1 VLCIAIAQTQGC
13 GRPGVFRQADADA
26 TSPTDAQNLPFH
38 QGADPPADE
47 SARPNV
53 PPDGKSEPSTSIPR
67 FAHTRLLPAGT
78 LITVQLENSLTI
90 SRIHAGDVFN
100 ASVAG
105 PVAAQGEVL
114 IIRGTMATGD
124 VESARPPASRAAL
137 GVDPG
142 YAQLV
147 LSSLNI
153 AGKTVPIQTSSLFAK
168 GTLPAAA
175 GEESPQ
181 SARFQLAKGRRLT
194 FRLTAPLTLRDQSA
208 IASR

>member
-13 GRPGVFRQADADA
+13 GRPGIFRQADADT
-26 TSPTDAQNLPFH
+26 TSSTDAQNLPFH
-38 QGADPPADE
+38 QGADQPPDD
-47 SARPNV
+47 SARPNI
-53 PPDGKSEPSTSIPR
+53 PTDGKSELGTSLPR
-67 FAHTRLLPAGT
+67 LAHTRFLPAGT

-114 IIRGTMATGD
+114 ISRGTLAAGD
-124 VESARPPASRAAL
+124 VESARPSASRVGF
-137 GVDPG
+137 GVDSG

-147 LSSLNI
+147 LTSLNVG
-153 AGKTVPIQTSSLFAK
+153 GKSVPIQTSSLFAK
-168 GTLPAAA
+168 GTLPATA
-175 GEESPQ
+175 GEESPE

-194 FRLTAPLTLRDQSA
+194 FRLTAPLTLHDQSA